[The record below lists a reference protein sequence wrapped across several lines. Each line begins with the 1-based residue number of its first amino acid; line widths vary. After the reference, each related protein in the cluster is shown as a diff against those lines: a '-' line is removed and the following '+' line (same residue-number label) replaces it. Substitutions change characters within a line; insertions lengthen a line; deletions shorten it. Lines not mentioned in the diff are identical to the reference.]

1 MNYDVVRAW
10 KDENYRESLDAEQL
24 MANPAGELSEE
35 DLLAVC
41 GGDSPDDY
49 GAAAA
54 AAATTNNNNMA
65 ASSRHTHT
73 WSLLCDINIFSA
85 RINVLA
91 IVHLIDIGD
100 CEKQICIHS
109 A

>member
-10 KDENYRESLDAEQL
+10 KDENYRESLDVEQL

-54 AAATTNNNNMA
+54 AAASTSNMMSS
-65 ASSRHTHT
+65 SSRHTHT
-73 WSLLCDINIFSA
+73 WSLLCDINVFSA
-85 RINVLA
+85 NIAVLA
-91 IVHLIDIGD
+91 IVHLVDIGA
-100 CEKQICIHS
+100 CQKQICIHG

>member
-24 MANPAGELSEE
+24 MANPAGELCEE
-35 DLLAVC
+35 DLLAVF

-49 GAAAA
+49 SAAA
-54 AAATTNNNNMA
+54 AAATTTNSNMA

-73 WSLLCDINIFSA
+73 WSLLCDINVFSA
-85 RINVLA
+85 HVNILA
-91 IVHLIDIGD
+91 IVHLIGIGD
-100 CEKQICIHS
+100 CEKQICVHG